1 MNTGYARRGAG
12 GYVWFATALIVLS
25 AACAARAAAPA
36 GTATP
41 QNAAAPESTANPDA
55 ASSAAPAKAPR
66 KKLSAQKK
74 PTIEEL
80 EQRIQLLERKLEAQQ
95 ETSAAALRSAI
106 AAQSAATAAQTSAA
120 AAQQANTA
128 TTQQATAAVAPATAA
143 APAAPVGAPAA
154 PAGAPAQQHPVT
166 EQGAATATVSKPQI
180 FAGPGG
186 FSFQSPDGANQIR
199 FHGEFDFDGRF
210 YNDNLTPD
218 GSRSTWLLRR
228 ARPIVEG
235 TFDNI
240 FDFRFNPDFAGG
252 KTVIQDAFVA
262 ARFNPLFVV
271 TAGKFKEPFGL
282 ERLQYSTNN
291 RFIELGLPSDIV
303 PNRDLG
309 LQVSGSYGFSTGTLL
324 YQIGWFNGVSDG
336 VSTDANAT
344 PDVDNND
351 KKDWV
356 ARLFAQPF
364 VKTDWAALR
373 GLGAGAAVSY
383 ANQVGSAS
391 NTLLPTYKTETQRN
405 FFTYATAT
413 NAAGTA
419 TANGTTIANGE
430 RLRISPQAYYYYKS
444 FGLLSE
450 YVDESQDVSRTLGS
464 GSAAVKHRAR
474 LKPDSWQLMAT
485 YLVTGDDATFGTV
498 VPKRPFAVGE
508 PGWGAVELA
517 ARISQLK
524 LDPATFTDIKGVVDS
539 WFADPSTQANKA
551 TAWTVGVNWYLTQNV
566 EWVLDYTVT
575 RFDGGAVDGKDRAD
589 ESAFFTRFQVAF

>member
-1 MNTGYARRGAG
+1 MSIAYARHSAG
-12 GYVWFATALIVLS
+12 GYVWFAIMAIVLS
-25 AACAARAAAPA
+25 AAPSARAAAPE
-36 GTATP
+36 GTETP
-41 QNAAAPESTANPDA
+41 RNAPPDA
-55 ASSAAPAKAPR
+55 ASSVAPAKAPR

-95 ETSAAALRSAI
+95 ETSAAALQSAA

-120 AAQQANTA
+120 AAQQA
-128 TTQQATAAVAPATAA
+128 TTAVAPTS
-143 APAAPVGAPAA
+143 
-154 PAGAPAQQHPVT
+154 AGAPASAGAPSQQHPVT

-235 TFDNI
+235 TFDKI

-356 ARLFAQPF
+356 ARLFVQPF
-364 VKTDWAALR
+364 VKTDLAALR
-373 GLGAGAAVSY
+373 GLGVGAAVSY

-413 NAAGTA
+413 NAAGAA

-524 LDPATFTDIKGVVDS
+524 LDPATFTDTKGVVDS

-575 RFDGGAVDGKDRAD
+575 RFDGGAADGKDRAD

>member
-1 MNTGYARRGAG
+1 MSIAHARHSAG
-12 GYVWFATALIVLS
+12 GYLWFAVMAIVLS
-25 AACAARAAAPA
+25 AAPSARAAAPA

-41 QNAAAPESTANPDA
+41 QDAAASVSTANPGA
-55 ASSAAPAKAPR
+55 ATSGAPAEATR
-66 KKLSAQKK
+66 KKPSAQKK

-95 ETSAAALRSAI
+95 EAS
-106 AAQSAATAAQTSAA
+106 
-120 AAQQANTA
+120 
-128 TTQQATAAVAPATAA
+128 AA
-143 APAAPVGAPAA
+143 APAAPAE
-154 PAGAPAQQHPVT
+154 APAQQHPVT
-166 EQGAATATVSKPQI
+166 VQGAATATVSRPQI

-235 TFDNI
+235 TFDKI

-309 LQVSGSYGFSTGTLL
+309 LQVSGSYAFSTGTLL

-336 VSTDANAT
+336 VSSDANST

-356 ARLFAQPF
+356 ARLFVQPF
-364 VKTDWAALR
+364 AKTDLAALR

-413 NAAGTA
+413 NAAGAA
-419 TANGTTIANGE
+419 TANGTTIADGK

-524 LDPATFTDIKGVVDS
+524 LDPATFTDTKGVVDS

-566 EWVLDYTVT
+566 EWVLDYSVT
-575 RFDGGAVDGKDRAD
+575 RFDGGAADGKDRAD

>member
-1 MNTGYARRGAG
+1 MSRAYARRSAG
-12 GYVWFATALIVLS
+12 GYFRIAMVLTVLS
-25 AACAARAAAPA
+25 LGCAARAGTPEGAAAPA
-36 GTATP
+36 NAPTP
-41 QNAAAPESTANPDA
+41 EKSAADA
-55 ASSAAPAKAPR
+55 SDKAAPAKRPP
-66 KKLSAQKK
+66 KKLTAQKK

-80 EQRIQLLERKLEAQQ
+80 EQRIQQLEQKLEAQQ
-95 ETSAAALRSAI
+95 QANAAALQSAT
-106 AAQSAATAAQTSAA
+106 AAQSAAAAAQTSAA
-120 AAQQANTA
+120 AAQQAT
-128 TTQQATAAVAPATAA
+128 VPPPAA
-143 APAAPVGAPAA
+143 APQV
-154 PAGAPAQQHPVT
+154 QQPVT
-166 EQGAATATVSKPQI
+166 VQGAATATVSNPQI

-210 YNDNLTPD
+210 FNDNLTPD

-235 TFDNI
+235 TFANI

-282 ERLQYSTNN
+282 ERLQYSPNN

-309 LQVSGSYGFSTGTLL
+309 LQVSGTYAYASGTLT
-324 YQIGWFNGVSDG
+324 YQIGYFNGVADG
-336 VSTDANAT
+336 TSTDANTT

-351 KKDWV
+351 KKDWA

-373 GLGAGAAVSY
+373 GLGAGIAVSY
-383 ANQVGSAS
+383 VNQVGTAS

-405 FFTYATAT
+405 FFNFYTAT
-413 NAAGTA
+413 NAAGA
-419 TANGTTIANGE
+419 ASANGTTIANGE
-430 RLRISPQAYYYYKS
+430 RRRISPQAYYYYRS

-450 YVDESQDVSRTLGS
+450 YVSESQDVSRTLGS
-464 GSAAVKHRAR
+464 GATAVTRRAR
-474 LKPDSWQLMAT
+474 LKPDSWQVMAT
-485 YLVTGDDATFGTV
+485 YLVTGDNATFGTV
-498 VPKRPFAVGE
+498 VPKRPFVVGQ

-517 ARISQLK
+517 ARISELK
-524 LDPATFTDIKGVVDS
+524 LDPATFLDTKGVVNS

-551 TAWTVGVNWYLTQNV
+551 IAWTVGVNWYLTQNV
-566 EWVLDYTVT
+566 EWFLDYTKT
-575 RFDGGAVDGKDRAD
+575 RFDGGAADGKDRAS